1 MALDELRA
9 EAFAL
14 IGGNDA
20 LAATELLYG
29 TYERGVSQ
37 LRKAREAESTSVG
50 FKVAEKQTLQLIEDT
65 TVANVDEAMETIRA
79 IVFDTVMADN
89 DAAVLFYER
98 LSDYASGDIKVYR
111 DYVVNQ
117 TRSTM
122 ELPED
127 AETGE
132 DIEVEF
138 TADELRE
145 LRAMAEAA
153 WNFAGNP
160 KLTPEKDADEFAA
173 RTKQLKNGEQKL
185 AFSQLRGLDSTTPEK
200 TDNSVT
206 VSRLIYTVDGDEL
219 PAGTSLS
226 VVGMWY
232 LSSSDWTVSVSDI
245 KEAVQKATGTEYKD
259 LDNIEDVEIN
269 GHVFSRRRDKV
280 S

>member
-1 MALDELRA
+1 MALNDLRA

-14 IGGNDA
+14 IGANDA
-20 LAATELLYG
+20 EAATELLFG

-37 LRKAREAESTSVG
+37 HRKAREAESASVG
-50 FKVAEKQTLQLIEDT
+50 FKVAEKQTLELIDDS
-65 TVANVDEAMETIRA
+65 TVQSVDEAMSTIRS
-79 IVFDTVMADN
+79 IVFDTVLADN

-98 LSDYASGDIKVYR
+98 LGDYASGDLKVYR

-117 TRSTM
+117 TRNSM

-127 AETGE
+127 EDTGE
-132 DIEVEF
+132 AIELDYTV
-138 TADELRE
+138 DELRE

-153 WNFAGNP
+153 WNFAGKP
-160 KLTPEKDADEFAA
+160 ALVASEEDETVAQTKKLKDGG
-173 RTKQLKNGEQKL
+173 LKL
-185 AFSQLRGLDSTTPEK
+185 AFSQLRGLDNSTPEK
-200 TDNSVT
+200 TDNSVS
-206 VSRLIYTVDGDEL
+206 VSRLIYTVDGEEL

-232 LSSSDWTVSVSDI
+232 LSSYDWTVSVSDI
-245 KEAVQKATGTEYKD
+245 KEAVQQATGSEYKD
-259 LDNIEDVEIN
+259 LDAIENVEIN